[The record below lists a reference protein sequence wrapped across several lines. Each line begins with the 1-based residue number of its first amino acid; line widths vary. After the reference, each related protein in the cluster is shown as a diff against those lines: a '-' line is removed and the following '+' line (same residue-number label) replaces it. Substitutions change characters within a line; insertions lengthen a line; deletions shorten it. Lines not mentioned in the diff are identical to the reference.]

1 MMYVPML
8 KTRAEEMRV
17 AREMHT
23 CFSSNMVPLFEIINE
38 LYKPSYKKDSQ
49 GEFVYEQRKTRKVKV
64 KIEPTKEDIITL
76 PTINS
81 LVDGKLMFIDYFRF
95 SIEKYGRYI
104 SFRKAELSFDLNND
118 LELYKNKL
126 LEVTKYSNMIPVI
139 SLKPECSFPKPDL
152 IRFVAE
158 LQKNTAHMALRI
170 TKDHPAIYIS
180 GRFKSHANTWF
191 ALVHELGHLLLHYHK
206 NDVIVSFADNDNVK
220 EQEANEF
227 ARNFFIN
234 SEHYKEFCNQRDI
247 CADTI
252 KQFARQEGTIPE
264 IVVARLQHDKKIG
277 FEQFNHL
284 L

>member
-1 MMYVPML
+1 MREKCIHVFQAIWFHYL
-8 KTRAEEMRV
+8 KLLSNNNKTE
-17 AREMHT
+17 
-23 CFSSNMVPLFEIINE
+23 SS
-38 LYKPSYKKDSQ
+38 
-49 GEFVYEQRKTRKVKV
+49 
-64 KIEPTKEDIITL
+64 
-76 PTINS
+76 INS
-81 LVDGKLMFIDYFRF
+81 CRKLC
-95 SIEKYGRYI
+95 
-104 SFRKAELSFDLNND
+104 
-118 LELYKNKL
+118 NKL
-126 LEVTKYSNMIPVI
+126 GIYLVFCEAITNSKV
-139 SLKPECSFPKPDL
+139 
-152 IRFVAE
+152 RG
-158 LQKNTAHMALRI
+158 AL
-170 TKDHPAIYIS
+170 TTYKDHPAIYIS
-180 GRFKSHANTWF
+180 GRFKSHADTWF

>member
-1 MMYVPML
+1 MKGCDIMNNDFLVPTGRIIKEYLEEYGITQKDLAERINISKKHISNVL
-8 KTRAEEMRV
+8 KGKSRVTEEFALKLEKVILDVPASYWLNYEATYREQV
-17 AREMHT
+17 AREE
-23 CFSSNMVPLFEIINE
+23 EIVAISKWNLQE
-38 LYKPSYKKDSQ
+38 IAK
-49 GEFVYEQRKTRKVKV
+49 
-64 KIEPTKEDIITL
+64 
-76 PTINS
+76 
-81 LVDGKLMFIDYFRF
+81 RF
-95 SIEKYGRYI
+95 H
-104 SFRKAELSFDLNND
+104 F
-118 LELYKNKL
+118 
-126 LEVTKYSNMIPVI
+126 
-139 SLKPECSFPKPDL
+139 
-152 IRFVAE
+152 
-158 LQKNTAHMALRI
+158 
-170 TKDHPAIYIS
+170 
-180 GRFKSHANTWF
+180 
-191 ALVHELGHLLLHYHK
+191 K